1 MNVWF
6 LIDDDYNPAAA
17 IKGARKQRTLK
28 NIQQQLKNA
37 GTTNS
42 IQERQKAD
50 AAAKREQKS
59 QQKADLEKS
68 LHRSRVSTASMGKF
82 DKKLEGEPKLKGQ
95 KRKFNP
101 VTDTASEHKS
111 NLEIL
116 SKVDGS
122 KPIKSKSAGNSSKDL
137 VNTRRAIKSAK
148 N

>member
-1 MNVWF
+1 MNVKF

-28 NIQQQLKNA
+28 NVQQQLKNA

-68 LHRSRVSTASMGKF
+68 LHRSKVSTASMGKF

-122 KPIKSKSAGNSSKDL
+122 KPIKSKSAGNTSKDL
-137 VNTRRAIKSAK
+137 VNTRRAIKSSK
-148 N
+148 K

>member
-1 MNVWF
+1 M
-6 LIDDDYNPAAA
+6 
-17 IKGARKQRTLK
+17 
-28 NIQQQLKNA
+28 KNA

>member
-1 MNVWF
+1 MNVKF

-68 LHRSRVSTASMGKF
+68 LHRSKVSTASMGKF

-111 NLEIL
+111 NLEI
-116 SKVDGS
+116 
-122 KPIKSKSAGNSSKDL
+122 
-137 VNTRRAIKSAK
+137 
-148 N
+148 